1 MASDSPGIPESVVA
15 QIWQRQ
21 LVKKKALV
29 TSDGQLVEVIYPG
42 RANRSGGPD
51 FRGAIIAIRD
61 EFLRGDVEV
70 HLRSSGWQAHGHDRN
85 PAFSGV
91 ILHVVMWDDTPC
103 SRRPRE
109 GKPIPIL
116 PLYRCLQAPLEKIL
130 WKVAQ
135 PPVSNDP
142 CAGVRH
148 RLGGESLERVL
159 DDLGEARFRDKV
171 ARFRDGLSIGEAGQ
185 VLYEGLMEALGYSKN
200 KEAFRELAQ
209 RLPLRAMEGLVRDQG
224 PEARDL
230 ILQALLLGTAGFLR
244 TPRHGPGAA
253 PLRKA
258 WSSLGGGACMAETSW
273 HFTAVRPGN
282 HPTRRLEAARALIL
296 RFLDGGLVEGILGLI
311 REAQPPSGHRKLESG
326 LMVSG
331 PGGALLGRGRAA
343 EMAVNIVLPFFY
355 AFGEFTGQREEAE
368 RALALYRS
376 YPRLGENE
384 TTRFMSGQL
393 LAEESPPGLSNSA
406 RRQQG
411 LIQLYRRYCQ
421 ERRCGECPLGKAGAG
436 SPQPSL
442 SPGSTS
448 RSQPETLPALI

>member
-1 MASDSPGIPESVVA
+1 MASDSPGIPESVIA

-244 TPRHGPGAA
+244 TSRHGPGAA

-296 RFLDGGLVEGILGLI
+296 RFLDGGAYRPFNLVIADNRDAYWLKSTGAGAIEAATLGTGISMLTARDLNDTSSGRI
-311 REAQPPSGHRKLESG
+311 AAFMPRFKKATAPVSAAGDWTEWEA
-326 LMVSG
+326 LMAAG
-331 PGGALLGRGRAA
+331 TPKPGDDPHTA
-343 EMAVNIVLPFFY
+343 M
-355 AFGEFTGQREEAE
+355 
-368 RALALYRS
+368 ALAPIKGY
-376 YPRLGENE
+376 G
-384 TTRFMSGQL
+384 TISGSL
-393 LAEESPPGLSNSA
+393 LAL
-406 RRQQG
+406 
-411 LIQLYRRYCQ
+411 
-421 ERRCGECPLGKAGAG
+421 
-436 SPQPSL
+436 PSSDL
-442 SPGSTS
+442 TALPGSDGHGKPRWRFCAGRPGTA
-448 RSQPETLPALI
+448 PYCDVTI